1 MIERFADTFYFLALL
16 NEDDTAHQSALEY
29 AGRRA
34 SMLVTTDW
42 VIVEV
47 ADARAAPAQ
56 RPAFLAFWEEIR
68 QRPRSRSSQPTAH
81 FSTVALTSTPAA
93 STRNGHSPTVFPSS

>member
-1 MIERFADTFYFLALL
+1 MTIRFADTFYFLALL
-16 NEDDTAHQSALEY
+16 NENDAAHHSAREY

-47 ADARAAPAQ
+47 ADALAAPAH
-56 RPAFLAFWEEIR
+56 RPAFVTRSASA
-68 QRPRSRSSQPTAH
+68 PRSRLSRPTAS
-81 FSTVALTSTPAA
+81 F
-93 STRNGHSPTVFPSS
+93 